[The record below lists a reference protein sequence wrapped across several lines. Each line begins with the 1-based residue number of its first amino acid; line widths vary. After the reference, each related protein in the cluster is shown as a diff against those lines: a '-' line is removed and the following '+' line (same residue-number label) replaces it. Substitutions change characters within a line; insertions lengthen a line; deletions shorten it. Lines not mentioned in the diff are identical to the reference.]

1 MEDLKK
7 RKRGEGGGDDRWR
20 SAPEGGDTLKIIRFI
35 SDTENTFKGG
45 LMMSLVVFLVSLKNR

>member
-1 MEDLKK
+1 MGDLKR
-7 RKRGEGGGDDRWR
+7 RKRGEGGDDRWR

-45 LMMSLVVFLVSLKNR
+45 LTMSLVVFLVSLKNR